1 MGTGSPGPTT
11 TDSGPSQ
18 PPTGAVPPTTGRIVG
33 GVVGSVA
40 GAVMLVVLAMLL
52 IRRRAAMRMS
62 PEALP
67 SSEGAGPGAAAAAA
81 AAGGGS
87 RAGEM
92 TSRFSRD
99 SILTASYFAPA
110 FMKKWRDS
118 SHTDSTLVSSGGGSE
133 RGFQKVSGRKIPS
146 VLTSG
151 GDGYGGGYETVSPYA
166 SEPSMTP
173 GIPGSPVIPR
183 SPSQPPPSTPFGMPL
198 DVSYTRETEEN
209 DPGVI
214 IHDSPARTPLP
225 GMVTVASG
233 GVPINIP
240 RAHSPSPRA
249 LSPQRPD
256 TLNRSHSS
264 FDASR
269 GSRFTEGL

>member
-1 MGTGSPGPTT
+1 
-11 TDSGPSQ
+11 
-18 PPTGAVPPTTGRIVG
+18 
-33 GVVGSVA
+33 
-40 GAVMLVVLAMLL
+40 MLVVLAMFLL
-52 IRRRAAMRMS
+52 RRRAAMRMS

-67 SSEGAGPGAAAAAA
+67 SSEGAGTGAAA
-81 AAGGGS
+81 AAGGS
-87 RAGEM
+87 RPAEM

-183 SPSQPPPSTPFGMPL
+183 SPSQPPPSIPFGMPL

-214 IHDSPARTPLP
+214 IHESPARTPLP

-240 RAHSPSPRA
+240 RAHSPSPME

-256 TLNRSHSS
+256 TLGRSHSS